1 MIVSA
6 VAAMAQ
12 NRVIGVDNKLPWH
25 IPEDLQFF
33 KTITSGKIMIM
44 GRKTYESIG
53 RPLPKRFHIVVSR
66 NSEFRVEHPM
76 VCVVSSIEAGL
87 SKAQELAPLWS
98 QEVCIVGGG
107 EIYKQSLPFLDRIYL
122 TLIEKDYPGDAKFPD
137 FDTNQFI
144 LKSKEARAGDPPFSF
159 CVFEKA

>member
-44 GRKTYESIG
+44 GRKTFESIG

-66 NSEFRVEHPM
+66 NPEFHVDHPM
-76 VCVVSSIEAGL
+76 VCVVSSLEAGL
-87 SKAQELAPLWS
+87 SKARELAPLWN

-122 TLIEKDYPGDAKFPD
+122 TLIEKDYPGDAKFPE
-137 FDTNQFI
+137 FDTNQFV
-144 LKSKEARAGDPPFSF
+144 LRSREARVGDPPFSF
-159 CVFEKA
+159 CVFEKP